1 MKLYYS
7 PGTCSL
13 APHIIMRE
21 AGLSFDLESVDLAS
35 HTTSQGEDYFNI
47 TGRGQVPLLQLDNG
61 EYLSEGTIIAQFIA
75 DQARS
80 ETLIPPHTDIGR
92 YRVAEWQN
100 FVSTELH
107 KGFGPLFKPE
117 INDEAKAVLRV
128 ALRKKYEWLNSQ
140 MNQDSYLCGDRFTV
154 ADAYLYVVTRWSKSV
169 GLDLSD
175 LANLQSFMRLV
186 GQRPAVREA
195 LQKEGLAA

>member
-13 APHIIMRE
+13 APHIVMRE

-75 DQARS
+75 DQAGS

-117 INDEAKAVLRV
+117 IYDEAKAVLRV

-169 GLDLSD
+169 SLDLSD